1 MEFVYLACAAV
12 GGTLLVIQFVL
23 TVIGLGGEDVDFDL
37 GADVPDDIDFGD
49 NAGHVAA
56 HGPTWVFAVV
66 SFKTLVAAFTFFGLA
81 GMATRSAGWTSL
93 PSLGVAI
100 VAGLIAMYIV
110 HWLMQGLHKLN
121 HDGSLRIERAVGK
134 RGTVYIPIP
143 PSKEGEG
150 KVQLRLQNRIVELK
164 AVTSQSKK
172 LPAGAKVEVIQILTP
187 TTVEVEL
194 IHDSKIVGEQQQH
207 DINA

>member
-12 GGTLLVIQFVL
+12 GGTLLVIQFVM

-37 GADVPDDIDFGD
+37 NADVPDDVDFGD
-49 NAGHVAA
+49 HAGHVAS
-56 HGPTWVFAVV
+56 HGSTWVFAVI
-66 SFKTLVAAFTFFGLA
+66 SFKTMVAALTFFGLA
-81 GMATRSAGWTSL
+81 GMATRSAGWMEL
-93 PSLGVAI
+93 PSLGLAI
-100 VAGLIAMYIV
+100 VAGLIAMFIV
-110 HWLMQGLHKLN
+110 HWLVQGLHKLN
-121 HDGSLRIERAVGK
+121 HD
-134 RGTVYIPIP
+134 IP

-172 LPAGAKVEVIQILTP
+172 LRTGAKVEIIQMLTP

-194 IHDSKIVGEQQQH
+194 IQDSKIVGDQRQH

>member
-12 GGTLLVIQFVL
+12 GGTLLVIQFVM

-37 GADVPDDIDFGD
+37 NADVPDDVDFGD
-49 NAGHVAA
+49 HAGHVAS
-56 HGPTWVFAVV
+56 HGSTWVFAVI
-66 SFKTLVAAFTFFGLA
+66 SFKTMVAAITFFGLA
-81 GMATRSAGWTSL
+81 GMATRSAGWMEL
-93 PSLGVAI
+93 PSLGLAI
-100 VAGLIAMYIV
+100 VAGLIAMFIV
-110 HWLMQGLHKLN
+110 HWLVQGLHKLN

-172 LPAGAKVEVIQILTP
+172 LRTGAKVEIIQMLTP

-194 IHDSKIVGEQQQH
+194 IQDSKIVGDQRQH